1 VEGDVAHQP
10 LLGSRKLEGVPFIP
24 FIWYKNIQT
33 DGQNYDSQD
42 RASIAASGGK
52 NQNNDKCAYYSQ
64 GGTEKPGAWPS
75 RGAKYFTMQC
85 NDLLNDGGIF
95 NGNFTNLMSSL
106 TVKEFQKSAIF
117 R

>member
-1 VEGDVAHQP
+1 MRVTD
-10 LLGSRKLEGVPFIP
+10 RR
-24 FIWYKNIQT
+24 T

-52 NQNNDKCAYYSQ
+52 NHNNDNAHYLQ
-64 GGTEKPGAWPS
+64 GGTEKPGVWPS

-85 NDLLNDGGIF
+85 NDLVNDGGTF

-106 TVKEFQKSAIF
+106 TVKEFRNSASIW
-117 R
+117 